1 MNRINESINWIFGS
15 KDIKDIVKRYLQNN
29 KDYFINK
36 KILDIP
42 AGSGFTAQLLK
53 DMNCDVEAYDL
64 LPDFFKINE
73 MECTYCDLTEKLPVS
88 DAYADI
94 VLCQEGLEHISD
106 QLFVLKEFNRVLKKG
121 GSLFVTTPNYS
132 ALRMKLSYMLQE
144 SEYFAKIMPPNEI
157 ESIWFTSDNNA
168 KLYYGHIFMLNFQRL
183 RVLAKIAGF
192 RIKKVIPTCVNKT
205 SLLLSVFFYP
215 FILICSLFAYFRAMK
230 KNKSYDYAY
239 KKKVFSEVLKYSLH
253 YEVIM
258 GGTIFVEFE
267 KEAESQEMAKKLQPL
282 YNDFNVAT

>member
-1 MNRINESINWIFGS
+1 MSRILEIINWLSGS

-29 KDYFINK
+29 KDNFINK

-42 AGSGFTAQLLK
+42 AGSGFTAKILK

-64 LPDFFKINE
+64 LPDFFKING
-73 MECTYCDLTEKLPVS
+73 MECKYCDLSERLPVL
-88 DAYADI
+88 DDYADI

-106 QLFVLKEFNRVLKKG
+106 QLFVLKEFNRILKKG
-121 GSLFVTTPNYS
+121 GSLFVSTPNYS
-132 ALRMKLSYMLQE
+132 ALRMKLSYLLQE

-157 ESIWFTSDNNA
+157 ESIWFTSDNNS

-183 RVLAKIAGF
+183 RVLARIAGF
-192 RIKKVIPTCVNKT
+192 RVKKVIPTRANKT

-215 FILICSLFAYFRAMK
+215 FILICNIFAYFRAMK
-230 KNKSYDYAY
+230 KNNSYDYAY

-267 KEAESQEMAKKLQPL
+267 KDAGSQEMAKKLRPL
-282 YNDFNVAT
+282 YNDYNVTT